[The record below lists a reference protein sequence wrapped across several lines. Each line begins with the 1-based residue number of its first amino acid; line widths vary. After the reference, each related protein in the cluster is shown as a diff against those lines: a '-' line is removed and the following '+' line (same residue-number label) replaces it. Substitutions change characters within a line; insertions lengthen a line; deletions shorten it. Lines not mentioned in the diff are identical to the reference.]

1 MASQTQGIQQLLAA
15 EKRADE
21 KVNQARKRKA
31 LKLKKAKEEA
41 QAEVLR
47 FREERD
53 RQFKDY
59 EKQYMGS
66 KESSAVLIE
75 ESTVKNIEAMKY
87 TVTSNKNKVIQYL
100 IDQVFDVQP
109 QVHQNFRYQ
118 YIFMLMAYV

>member
-53 RQFKDY
+53 KQFKEY

-66 KESSAVLIE
+66 KESNA
-75 ESTVKNIEAMKY
+75 AMMK
-87 TVTSNKNKVIQYL
+87 KQQLK
-100 IDQVFDVQP
+100 
-109 QVHQNFRYQ
+109 R
-118 YIFMLMAYV
+118 

>member
-41 QAEVLR
+41 QAEVQR

-53 RQFKDY
+53 RQFKEY
-59 EKQYMGS
+59 EKQHMGS
-66 KESSAVLIE
+66 KESSAAHIDQN
-75 ESTVKNIEAMKY
+75 TNNKIEAMKH
-87 TVTSNKNKVIQYL
+87 TVAANKDKVIHYL
-100 IDQVFDVQP
+100 IDQAFNVQP
-109 QVHQNFRYQ
+109 KVHQNLRFDN
-118 YIFMLMAYV
+118 

>member
-41 QAEVLR
+41 QAEIQR

-53 RQFKDY
+53 RQFKEY
-59 EKQYMGS
+59 EKQHMGS
-66 KESSAVLIE
+66 KESCAAQIE
-75 ESTVKNIEAMKY
+75 ETTVKKIEEMKH
-87 TVTSNKNKVIQYL
+87 TVAVNKNKITQYL
-100 IDQVFDVQP
+100 ISQVFNVEP
-109 QVHQNFRYQ
+109 KVHENFR
-118 YIFMLMAYV
+118 M

>member
-41 QAEVLR
+41 QAEVMR
-47 FREERD
+47 FREERE

-66 KESSAVLIE
+66 KETNAAMIE
-75 ESTVKNIEAMKY
+75 ETTVKNIEAMKS
-87 TVTSNKNKVIQYL
+87 TVGATKHKVIQYL
-100 IDQVFDVQP
+100 IDQVFDVQT

-118 YIFMLMAYV
+118 